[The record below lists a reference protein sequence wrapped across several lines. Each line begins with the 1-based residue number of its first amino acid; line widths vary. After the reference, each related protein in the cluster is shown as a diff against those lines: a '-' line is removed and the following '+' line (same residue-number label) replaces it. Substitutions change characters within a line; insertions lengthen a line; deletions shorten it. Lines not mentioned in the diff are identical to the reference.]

1 MLVCQSVCLSVCL
14 NENSLTVSN
23 RVVRLAGLHY
33 VTKSSKK
40 TQKSHLLVGL
50 SVGLSACSLSPG

>member
-1 MLVCQSVCLSVCL
+1 MLVCQSVCLYVCL

-33 VTKSSKK
+33 VAKSSKK
-40 TQKSHLLVGL
+40 NS
-50 SVGLSACSLSPG
+50 